1 MTRLHRTL
9 LAASLL
15 GATLLAG
22 AQAQAQVKPTHHHA
36 GTACKPNNG
45 DLAKINYT
53 DNQGVTN
60 VSTTASAKVYCPVD
74 HTLDPNGLLRPFKLR
89 VMVIDRSSEAVS
101 CTLKHVASDGADVQT
116 IGPLSSQSNSSTA
129 QALTF
134 TIPPPDG
141 NPRGY
146 LNLICTL
153 PRAGSSST
161 RSHVVSYKLIM
172 D

>member
-1 MTRLHRTL
+1 MVRLFPTL
-9 LAASLL
+9 LTVSFV
-15 GATLLAG
+15 GATLLIGAH
-22 AQAQAQVKPTHHHA
+22 AQAQPRHHHT

-60 VSTTASAKVYCPVD
+60 VSTSASAKVYCPVD
-74 HTLDPNGLLRPFKLR
+74 HTLDPNGLLRPGTLR
-89 VMVIDRSSEAVS
+89 LMVIDRSSEAVS
-101 CTLKHVASDGADVQT
+101 CTLKHVASDGTDVQT
-116 IGPLSSQSNSSTA
+116 IGPINSTGNSSTA

-134 TIPPPDG
+134 TIPPPG
-141 NPRGY
+141 ANPRGY

-153 PRAGSSST
+153 PRAGSSTT

-172 D
+172 Q